1 MWSISSKKKLYE
13 VAHNDVNH
21 VRLFSDSTLGFDLI
35 TCGFDKTVKFWRSGE
50 LVRCLEH
57 SGGCYHFDLDETN
70 RLLAVAC
77 GEFDRRVFSVSGKDH
92 GTGSVVVWR
101 LDNFTKIGEEK
112 IGWTTL
118 VRFNAHSTTIIAV
131 KRFSE
136 VYKINLE

>member
-1 MWSISSKKKLYE
+1 MYE
-13 VAHNDVNH
+13 VAHDEVNH
-21 VRLFSDSTLGFDLI
+21 IRLFSDSTLGFDRI

-77 GEFDRRVFSVSGKDH
+77 GEFDSSLFSVFGKDH
-92 GTGSVVVWR
+92 GTEKVTGSVTVWR
-101 LDNFTKIGEEK
+101 LDNFTKIGDEK

-118 VRFNAHSTTIIAV
+118 VRFNADTTTIIAV

-136 VYKINLE
+136 VYKINLV